1 MVLVLFRDMKRASF
15 SCSSSASA
23 AISNSI
29 IRHSPQLR
37 DPKRKKSDN
46 SNQKLKEPP
55 QNPPKPSQ
63 KLISPVD
70 SSRYL
75 LKSSRLQFDESARS
89 FIDIIPEPR
98 TACLP
103 VPVTVPV
110 PVPVPSS
117 DLVPVESSCTDVQS
131 EKENKPVMLRSC
143 SSRTQD
149 QTVELRVSLH
159 CKGCAGKVKKHI
171 SKMEGVTSFN
181 IDLDSK
187 KVTVI
192 GDVTPLGVLSSVS
205 KVKNA
210 QFWNSSPAR
219 ASVSF

>member
-1 MVLVLFRDMKRASF
+1 MASVIFRDMKRVSF
-15 SCSSSASA
+15 SCSSSSSA

-29 IRHSPQLR
+29 ILKSPHLR
-37 DPKRKKSDN
+37 DPKRKKSSSN
-46 SNQKLKEPP
+46 SISNPKSKLKP
-55 QNPPKPSQ
+55 QKDVKNPNQ
-63 KLISPVD
+63 NLISPVD

-75 LKSSRLQFDESARS
+75 LKSSRLQFDDSTTPS
-89 FIDIIPEPR
+89 FIDLFPEPE
-98 TACLP
+98 LP
-103 VPVTVPV
+103 VQKPV
-110 PVPVPSS
+110 S
-117 DLVPVESSCTDVQS
+117 DLVPVKSSCAESKLEEEV
-131 EKENKPVMLRSC
+131 ELKPVMLRSF
-143 SSRTQD
+143 STRRQD
-149 QTVELRVSLH
+149 QVVELRVSLH

-181 IDLDSK
+181 IDLGLK
-187 KVTVI
+187 KVTII

>member
-1 MVLVLFRDMKRASF
+1 MVLVLFRDMKRASI

-55 QNPPKPSQ
+55 QNETKPNQ

-89 FIDIIPEPR
+89 FIDIIPESR
-98 TACLP
+98 SACLSVPAP
-103 VPVTVPV
+103 VV
-110 PVPVPSS
+110 VPVPSS
-117 DLVPVESSCTDVQS
+117 DLVPIESSCTEVQS

-143 SSRTQD
+143 STRTQD
-149 QTVELRVSLH
+149 QIVELRVSLH

-171 SKMEGVTSFN
+171 SKMEGVASFN